1 MFIEFETPL
10 QVIED
15 YIINSVMQEITDDGL
30 LSDVKSTKT
39 IFKDLTI
46 TDVPAVWIY
55 LSEWNPETIIANR
68 GNSRAKITYPVE
80 ICIITNKADLQ
91 ESDQEATSIQARIV
105 ESLIKNWK
113 RVIDKTYKIRCHGVD
128 IKQGYSDGKF
138 KIANK
143 QQKVVIKGL
152 IVDFIFELDW
162 MKCLQIAQQESTND
176 ENNGG

>member
-1 MFIEFETPL
+1 M
-10 QVIED
+10 
-15 YIINSVMQEITDDGL
+15 
-30 LSDVKSTKT
+30 
-39 IFKDLTI
+39 
-46 TDVPAVWIY
+46 
-55 LSEWNPETIIANR
+55 
-68 GNSRAKITYPVE
+68 
-80 ICIITNKADLQ
+80 
-91 ESDQEATSIQARIV
+91 V

-113 RVIDKTYKIRCHGVD
+113 RVIDKTYKIKCHGVD